1 MKVVGLIVEYNP
13 LHNGHL
19 YHYLESL
26 RATGADASVAI
37 MSGNFLQRGEPA
49 IVNKWARAQM
59 ALDIGIDLVLELP
72 TVYCTQN
79 AETFAYGSVATL
91 DAMGVVQQVCFG
103 SESGDISWLLELAAR
118 LKDEPVSFK
127 EALKAQLNLGLPYPR
142 AYARAAAALVG
153 VPEELLNQPNNIL
166 GLNYV
171 LALKRLGSSIQ
182 PATIT
187 RQKAGYHQADITDH
201 KIASATA
208 LRKLIFEQN
217 LEAIE
222 PYVPQSTLKILQQEK
237 DHHRFPMSWDAFYS
251 LLSHSLTVH
260 SASALCQIHEMEE
273 GIEHRIKKIHSSAS
287 HFQELMEALKT
298 KRYTWNRIQR
308 LLLYVLLNL
317 QKQEFELLTKKKKPS
332 YIRVL
337 GFSEK
342 GRQLL
347 HLAKKKATV
356 PIITT
361 VASARKEEWPMLDL
375 DLRAA
380 SVYSLGY
387 PGQHAKEQ
395 EYTRIP
401 LMKL

>member
-19 YHYLESL
+19 YHYQESL
-26 RATGADASVAI
+26 RTTGAEASVAV

-79 AETFAYGSVATL
+79 AETFAYGAVSTL
-91 DAMGVVQQVCFG
+91 DALGVVQQVCFG
-103 SESGDISWLLELAAR
+103 SESGDLSWLLELAAQ
-118 LKDEPVSFK
+118 LEDEPVSFK
-127 EALKAQLNLGLPYPR
+127 EALKAQLTLGLPYPK
-142 AYARAAAALVG
+142 AYARAAASLVG
-153 VPEELLNQPNNIL
+153 VPEELLNRPNNIL

-187 RQKAGYHQADITDH
+187 RQKAGYHQADITDQ

-217 LEAIE
+217 LEAIG
-222 PYVPQSTLKILQQEK
+222 PYVPQATLEILQHEK
-237 DHHRFPMSWDAFYS
+237 DQHRFPMSWDQFYS
-251 LLSHSLTVH
+251 FLSHSLTVH
-260 SASALCQIHEMEE
+260 SAESLSHIHEMEE
-273 GIEHRIKKIHSSAS
+273 GIEHRIKKLHSSAS
-287 HFQELMEALKT
+287 HFQELMEILKT

-308 LLLYVLLNL
+308 LLLYILLNL
-317 QKQEFELLTKKKKPS
+317 HKKEIEQLTKGKTPS

-337 GFSEK
+337 GFNEK

-347 HLAKKKATV
+347 HMAKKKATV
-356 PIITT
+356 PIIAT
-361 VASARKEEWPMLDL
+361 VAGKEEWPMLGL

-380 SVYSLGY
+380 SVYCLGY
-387 PGQHAKEQ
+387 PGKHPKER
-395 EYTRIP
+395 EFTRIP
-401 LMKL
+401 LMKA